1 MRLFRFYSYFYDKEI
16 YTGLSKS
23 IFNHLIN
30 MRLLALA
37 LFFLFSIQASGND
50 GEIVAGDTI
59 VKMQGFVYDT
69 LTSPTEK
76 IGINAKILLE
86 SLPHG
91 NEVGIITSSDSG
103 YYEYY
108 INISSTYHITIQTD
122 RHRKY
127 TEVFDPRSFF
137 KNGDFSRDFYME
149 LQLKENQVI
158 RLNKLIFEQGKA
170 FITPASY
177 TELNRLHS
185 IMEEHPNM
193 EIQLE
198 GHTDYRG
205 SKKLNLEL
213 SQQRV
218 DAVKAYLV
226 GKGINTK
233 QIKTKAYGGTQ
244 PLIKEQSME
253 ASELN
258 RRVEVRI
265 LKLD

>member
-1 MRLFRFYSYFYDKEI
+1 
-16 YTGLSKS
+16 
-23 IFNHLIN
+23 

-37 LFFLFSIQASGND
+37 LFFLFSIQVFGHR
-50 GEIVAGDTI
+50 GEVVAGDTI
-59 VKMQGFVYDT
+59 VRMQGFVYDT
-69 LTSPTEK
+69 ITTPSEK
-76 IGINAKILLE
+76 IGIGARILLE

-91 NEVGIITSSDSG
+91 NEVGIISSSDSG

-108 INISSTYHITIQTD
+108 INISQTYNITIQTD
-122 RHRKY
+122 RYSKY
-127 TEVFDPRSFF
+127 TEVFNPRAYFRD
-137 KNGDFSRDFYME
+137 GDFERNFY
-149 LQLKENQVI
+149 LIPQLKENQVI

-177 TELNRLHS
+177 TELNRLYS
-185 IMEEHPNM
+185 IMDEHPNM

-205 SKKLNLEL
+205 SKKLNMEL

-233 QIKTKAYGGTQ
+233 RIKTKAFGGTQ
-244 PLIKEQSME
+244 PLVKEQSIE
-253 ASELN
+253 ASEIN

-265 LKLD
+265 LKVE

>member
-1 MRLFRFYSYFYDKEI
+1 MIRKITQYNPEAF
-16 YTGLSKS
+16 
-23 IFNHLIN
+23 FNHLIY

-37 LFFLFSIQASGND
+37 LFFLFSIQAFGID

-59 VKMQGFVYDT
+59 VKMQGFIYDT
-69 LTSPTEK
+69 ISSPSEDN
-76 IGINAKILLE
+76 GVAARILLE

-91 NEVGIITSSDSG
+91 NEVGIISSSDSG

-108 INISSTYHITIQTD
+108 INISQTYNITIQTD

-127 TEVFDPRSFF
+127 TEVFNPRKYFS
-137 KNGDFSRDFYME
+137 NGDFTRNFYIE
-149 LQLKENQVI
+149 PQLKENQVI

-177 TELNRLHS
+177 TELNRLYS

-205 SKKLNLEL
+205 SKKLNMAL

-226 GKGINTK
+226 GKGINSK
-233 QIKTKAYGGTQ
+233 QIRTKAFGGTQ
-244 PLIKEQSME
+244 PLIKEQSIE
-253 ASELN
+253 ASEIN